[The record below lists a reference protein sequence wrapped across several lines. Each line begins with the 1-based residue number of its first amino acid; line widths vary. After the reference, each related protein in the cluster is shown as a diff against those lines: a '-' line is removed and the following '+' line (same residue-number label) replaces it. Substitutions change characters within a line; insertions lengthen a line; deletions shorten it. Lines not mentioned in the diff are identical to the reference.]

1 MNEHNFIKEV
11 ATFQTTQL
19 TRSSEAAYPNRRDIP
34 PEPLRQNL

>member
-11 ATFQTTQL
+11 ATFQTT
-19 TRSSEAAYPNRRDIP
+19 RSSEEAANPNRRDIP